1 MSDSRKVSRREF
13 VTSAMSVAAISS
25 LPSQPVFAGLNQP
38 NSASAAMQPGE
49 VALTDSPSWKD
60 QGIEN
65 LAKSPYAKLHDIPVR
80 AVTIPSGFWA
90 GRREINVTK
99 SIPTMHDLLEAN
111 GRMNNFR
118 RLAGK
123 SDAKQIGPVFSDS
136 DPYKWAEAVG
146 FALQTRDHPDLRA
159 ATGKIIDERRLDI
172 QHHDFRCMRE
182 TAQRQHC

>member
-65 LAKSPYAKLHDIPVR
+65 LAKSPYAKLRDIPVR
-80 AVTIPSGFWA
+80 AVTIQSGFWA
-90 GRREINVTK
+90 SRREINVTK

-123 SDAKQIGPVFSDS
+123 SDADTDRAGVF
-136 DPYKWAEAVG
+136 
-146 FALQTRDHPDLRA
+146 R
-159 ATGKIIDERRLDI
+159 
-172 QHHDFRCMRE
+172 FRCL
-182 TAQRQHC
+182 QVD